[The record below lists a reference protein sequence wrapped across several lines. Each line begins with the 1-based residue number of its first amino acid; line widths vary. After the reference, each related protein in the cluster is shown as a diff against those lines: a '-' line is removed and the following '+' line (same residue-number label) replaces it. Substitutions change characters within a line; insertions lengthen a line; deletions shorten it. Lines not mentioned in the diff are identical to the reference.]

1 MQFASVCL
9 KMFRSNGAQRSL
21 PLFFWSLRLWGV
33 GFVQTLCYPRYSSS
47 IPKALVDEMSRVWA
61 MYRTIA
67 YTSSSSMAFS
77 RCIIFWSTSENTFH
91 LTLLSYRAHCSS
103 LKKAIY
109 LKVFVLL
116 GALPGVTDFSSPK
129 FCADCIQRAART
141 LT

>member
-77 RCIIFWSTSENTFH
+77 RCIIFWSPSENTFH
-91 LTLLSYRAHCSS
+91 LTLPSYRAHCSS
-103 LKKAIY
+103 QKKAIY
-109 LKVFVLL
+109 LKVLALL
-116 GALPGVTDFSSPK
+116 GALPGVTDFSFPNT
-129 FCADCIQRAART
+129 CAASFLKAA
-141 LT
+141 